1 MAGCLV
7 VLLVWKGLKSI
18 FAGCL
23 HGLGGSGFGVKS
35 VFAGCLHGLA
45 TFWIGFS
52 MLFCGFLG
60 WFGVWSGEL
69 FLLGVSWFWLVW
81 HLVWEYLFGL
91 LCFSSVV
98 LIYIYTQLDKKMIE
112 KASRPRADMAT
123 VRYDVKSFL
132 ATPLP

>member
-7 VLLVWKGLKSI
+7 VLLVWRGLKSI

-45 TFWIGFS
+45 TFWTGLSMFFCVFLAGLAYGLEGYFCWVSRGF
-52 MLFCGFLG
+52 G
-60 WFGVWSGEL
+60 WFGI
-69 FLLGVSWFWLVW
+69 WFGGIF
-81 HLVWEYLFGL
+81 FGL

-98 LIYIYTQLDKKMIE
+98 LIYIHILIRK
-112 KASRPRADMAT
+112 
-123 VRYDVKSFL
+123 
-132 ATPLP
+132 